1 MKKLEEQEI
10 KEEQNEIINDENSE
24 AENKTEAEI
33 LEEKIEKLENELAL
47 ARADFY
53 NYRQRTIK
61 ERMEIRQ
68 RTQEDTIKEFLP
80 VLDNLDRALNAA
92 DSEDVKSIIK
102 GVEMVQRQFINVLGN
117 LGVSVIETQGEN
129 FDPALHDAAGTE
141 EIDNPELDGKVIT
154 ERLKGYKANGR
165 ILRPSQVTVGKFVEK
180 ETEKN

>member
-1 MKKLEEQEI
+1 MEEQELQQ
-10 KEEQNEIINDENSE
+10 EEQNNNIENSE
-24 AENKTEAEI
+24 TEAENF
-33 LEEKIEKLENELAL
+33 EEKIEKLENELAL

-92 DSEDVKSIIK
+92 NSEDVKSIIK

-117 LGVSVIETQGEN
+117 FGVSVIETEGEN
-129 FDPALHDAAGTE
+129 FDPSLHDAAGTE

-154 ERLKGYKANGR
+154 ERLKGYKTNER
-165 ILRPSQVTVGKFVEK
+165 VLRPSQVTVGKFIK
-180 ETEKN
+180 K

>member
-1 MKKLEEQEI
+1 MDEQEI
-10 KEEQNEIINDENSE
+10 QEKQTEVINSENETE
-24 AENKTEAEI
+24 AENF
-33 LEEKIEKLENELAL
+33 EEKIEKLENELAF

-53 NYRQRTIK
+53 NYRQRTVK

-92 DSEDVKSIIK
+92 NSEDVKSIIK
-102 GVEMVQRQFINVLGN
+102 GVQMVQRQFINVLGN
-117 LGVSVIETQGEN
+117 FGVSVIETEGQN
-129 FDPALHDAAGTE
+129 FNPSLHDAAGTE

>member
-1 MKKLEEQEI
+1 MEEQEI

-80 VLDNLDRALNAA
+80 VLDNLDRALKAA

-117 LGVSVIETQGEN
+117 FGVSVIETEGEN
-129 FDPALHDAAGTE
+129 FDPSLHDAAGTE

-154 ERLKGYKANGR
+154 ERLKGYKTNER
-165 ILRPSQVTVGKFVEK
+165 VLRPSQVTVGKFIK
-180 ETEKN
+180 K